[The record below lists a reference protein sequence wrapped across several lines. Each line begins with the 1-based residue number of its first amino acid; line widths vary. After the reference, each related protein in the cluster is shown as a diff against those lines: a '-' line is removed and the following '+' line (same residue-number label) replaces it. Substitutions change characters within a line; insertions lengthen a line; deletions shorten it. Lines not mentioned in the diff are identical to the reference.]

1 MRARP
6 VVVVGGRQAG
16 AKTKG
21 EKGMKTVIFDLDGTL
36 ADTSADLIASANYCF
51 REMGLGD
58 LLDPVADAGVAF
70 RGGRA
75 MLALGM
81 ARAQTPDAAAQVEA
95 YYPVLLRAY
104 GAAIDV
110 HTRLYPGAIE
120 AVEALKTGG
129 YRVGI
134 CTNKPQALAETLMQ
148 RLGVRGMFAS
158 LVGADTLPQRKPDPA
173 PFVHAV
179 QLAGGAPAQ
188 ACLIGD
194 TITDRKTAQAAG
206 VPCVLVGFGPDGMG
220 VAQLAPEAIISHYSE
235 LPGVVRQLL
244 G

>member
-1 MRARP
+1 MR
-6 VVVVGGRQAG
+6 
-16 AKTKG
+16 
-21 EKGMKTVIFDLDGTL
+21 TVIFDLDGTL

-81 ARAQTPDAAAQVEA
+81 ARSQQPDAAMQVEA

-120 AVEALKTGG
+120 AVEALKAGG

-134 CTNKPQALAETLMQ
+134 CTNKPEALAETLLSQ
-148 RLGVRGMFAS
+148 ERARFDEGVSDQFLLIAREKTTLEARLKTIDAKVDVLRHELALNATLAS
-158 LVGADTLPQRKPDPA
+158 L
-173 PFVHAV
+173 H
-179 QLAGGAPAQ
+179 
-188 ACLIGD
+188 
-194 TITDRKTAQAAG
+194 
-206 VPCVLVGFGPDGMG
+206 DG
-220 VAQLAPEAIISHYSE
+220 I
-235 LPGVVRQLL
+235 R
-244 G
+244 